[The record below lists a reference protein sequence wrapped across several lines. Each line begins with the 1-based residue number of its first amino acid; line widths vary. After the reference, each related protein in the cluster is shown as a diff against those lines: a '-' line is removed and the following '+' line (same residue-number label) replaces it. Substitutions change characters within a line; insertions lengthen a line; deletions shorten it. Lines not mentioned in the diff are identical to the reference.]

1 MLNVS
6 SGQLTTFILSI
17 LMGFG
22 VGVITVFLY
31 SILSLC
37 KNKIVK
43 HIFECVLDFL
53 SPIVFVAI
61 IFVSSLIFNYGIT
74 RWFIIVAVMIGYF
87 IAYKIGECIKSIIIK
102 VTIKR
107 KLSNK

>member
-6 SGQLTTFILSI
+6 SGQLNTFILSI

-22 VGVITVFLY
+22 VGSVTKFLY
-31 SILSLC
+31 LILSLL

-43 HIFECVLDFL
+43 RIFECVLDFI
-53 SPIVFVAI
+53 SPIVFISI

-74 RWFIIVAVMIGYF
+74 RWFIIVAVTLGYF
-87 IAYKIGECIKSIIIK
+87 IACKIGEYVKGVIK
-102 VTIKR
+102 VVIKR